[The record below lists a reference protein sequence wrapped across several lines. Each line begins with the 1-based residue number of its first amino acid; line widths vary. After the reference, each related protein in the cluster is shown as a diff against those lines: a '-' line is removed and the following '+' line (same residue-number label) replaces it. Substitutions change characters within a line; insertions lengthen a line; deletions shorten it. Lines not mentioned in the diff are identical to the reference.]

1 MGHFSFMFYVLTLC
15 CGLDTPRVSPYK
27 GVKEEESNDANQST
41 SGKEEDCNQ
50 RTSGDGET
58 DNIKARTFN
67 FAELVAATENF
78 NLEYFLGEGGFGKVY
93 KGRLVDTGQVSL
105 CKFT

>member
-1 MGHFSFMFYVLTLC
+1 M
-15 CGLDTPRVSPYK
+15 SPFK
-27 GVKEEESNDANQST
+27 GVKEESNDANQST
-41 SGKEEDCNQ
+41 SGKEEDCSQ
-50 RTSGDGET
+50 RNSEDVDTE
-58 DNIKARTFN
+58 NIKARTFN
-67 FAELVAATENF
+67 FSELVAATENF